1 MRRKIQKEKYVPV
14 EEWTSAPDRF
24 KGLNLSEGEYVIIVD
39 PQTGMGLYLVAR
51 LRNIVRYHTYLDGV
65 QFKGGLKRVT
75 MIELQERTK
84 ENEKFL

>member
-1 MRRKIQKEKYVPV
+1 MRRKNQREKYVPV

-24 KGLNLSEGEYVIIVD
+24 RGLKLAEGEYTVIVD
-39 PQTGMGLYLVAR
+39 PQSGMGLYLVAR

-65 QFKGGLKRVT
+65 QFKERLKRIT
-75 MIELQERTK
+75 MIELQERAK

>member
-24 KGLNLSEGEYVIIVD
+24 KGLNLGEGEYTIIVD

-51 LRNIVRYHTYLDGV
+51 LRNIVCYHTYLDGV
-65 QFKGGLKRVT
+65 EFKERLKRIT
-75 MIELQERTK
+75 MIELQERAK

>member
-1 MRRKIQKEKYVPV
+1 MRRKNQREKYVPV

-24 KGLNLSEGEYVIIVD
+24 KGLMLGEGEYTIVVD

-65 QFKGGLKRVT
+65 QFKGELKRIT
-75 MIELQERTK
+75 MMELQERAK